1 MKNPLKKRTT
11 HQHPSLNNGLR
22 GVTQDPSK
30 TNSQLHV
37 IEHDYRVEVI
47 RKTVHLF
54 SLSIPIVY
62 YFLNRSTALTIL
74 IPMTAVFL
82 IVDIARYY
90 NQSVEQ
96 FVNTFFGFMMRKR
109 ENDKK
114 RKTLNGATYV
124 LISATICVL
133 LFPKIITII
142 SFTIL
147 IISDITSALVGRRFG
162 KHKFIAKSLE
172 GSTAFFVSAI
182 IVILLTPKINYQF
195 MEYVIGVI
203 SALIGTIAE
212 ALPADIDD
220 NLSVPLS
227 VGSTLW
233 LLYYLLLPTLN
244 IYQLG

>member
-1 MKNPLKKRTT
+1 MI
-11 HQHPSLNNGLR
+11 
-22 GVTQDPSK
+22 QDLSK
-30 TNSQLHV
+30 TASQLHV

-47 RKTVHLF
+47 RKMVHLF

-62 YFLNRSTALTIL
+62 YFLSRPTGLAIL
-74 IPMTAVFL
+74 IPLTTIFL
-82 IVDIARYY
+82 VVDIARYY

-96 FVNTFFGFMMRKR
+96 FVHTYFGFMMRKR

-133 LFPKIITII
+133 LFPKIITIT
-142 SFTIL
+142 SFSIL

-172 GSTAFFVSAI
+172 GSTAFFISAI
-182 IVILLTPKINYQF
+182 IVVMVTPKINYLF
-195 MEYVIGVI
+195 MEYIIGI
-203 SALIGTIAE
+203 IAALVGTIAE

-227 VGSTLW
+227 VGATLW
-233 LLYYLLLPTLN
+233 LLYYLLLPALN
-244 IYQLG
+244 VYQLG